1 MLTKIFS
8 LIRRQSLG
16 AIALFVALGG
26 SGYAAINLPAG
37 SVGSKQ
43 LRSGAVTNKKLA
55 KGSVGA
61 ADLDRK
67 SIAGYVRAYVQIN
80 GQGQILSSRPA
91 AKILVWRT
99 DPQNGPG
106 GLIQWS
112 QPIPATCFALATTN
126 TQAGAV
132 SYASAQL
139 ASGGAKHNAQSTVL
153 LSAAGQP
160 VNVAIICPQS

>member
-1 MLTKIFS
+1 MTKL
-8 LIRRQSLG
+8 LIHFKHNVVAYL
-16 AIALFVALGG
+16 ALFVALGG
-26 SGYAAINLPAG
+26 TSYAAVNLPAG
-37 SVGSKQ
+37 SVSSKQ
-43 LRSGAVTNKKLA
+43 LRNGAVTNKKLA

-67 SIAGYVRAYVQIN
+67 SIAGYVRAYAQIN

-99 DPQNGPG
+99 DANNGPG

-112 QPIPATCFALATTN
+112 RPMPASCFALATTN
-126 TQAGAV
+126 TQAGTV

-139 ASGGAKHNAQSTVL
+139 ASGGAKQDAGTTIL

-160 VNVAIICPQS
+160 VNVAIMCPQP

>member
-1 MLTKIFS
+1 MTKL
-8 LIRRQSLG
+8 LIHLRHNVVGYL
-16 AIALFVALGG
+16 ALFVALGG
-26 SGYAAINLPAG
+26 TSYAAVNLRAG
-37 SVGSKQ
+37 SVGTRQ
-43 LRSGAVTNKKLA
+43 LRNGAVTNRKLA
-55 KGSVGA
+55 RGSVGA
-61 ADLDRK
+61 ADLDRR

-99 DPQNGPG
+99 DPNNGPG

-112 QPIPATCFALATTN
+112 RPMPASCFALATTN
-126 TQAGAV
+126 TQDGAV

-160 VNVAIICPQS
+160 VNVAIICPQP